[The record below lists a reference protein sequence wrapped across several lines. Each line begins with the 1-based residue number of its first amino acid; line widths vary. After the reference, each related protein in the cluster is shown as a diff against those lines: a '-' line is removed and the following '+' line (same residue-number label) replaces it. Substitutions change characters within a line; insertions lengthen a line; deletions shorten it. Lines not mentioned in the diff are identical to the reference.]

1 MGRANGLIYTTGRNC
16 LYGAI
21 LPKPGVRYRRQRHTA
36 RHGGRSM
43 KKYRVYGLMTAS
55 VLLGEYEAEDSEA
68 AIKLAEEDDNANWMP
83 TICHQCSREVE
94 LNEIYETDAVE
105 V

>member
-1 MGRANGLIYTTGRNC
+1 
-16 LYGAI
+16 
-21 LPKPGVRYRRQRHTA
+21 
-36 RHGGRSM
+36 M

-83 TICHQCSREVE
+83 TICHQCSHEVE

-105 V
+105 A